1 MIEETPTDRTQVQT
15 SAPPAAMRLGL
26 PTIPGYEIARELGR
40 GGMGVVYEA
49 RQTMLDRVVALKVT
63 RDDDPLGKARF
74 LAEGQVIAAVK
85 HPHVVA
91 VYDFGEVESAPYIAM
106 ELLPGGSLSDRLK
119 ASRFE
124 PTEAAELIAKIAEG
138 VGAAHGLA
146 IVHRDLKPGNVLF
159 TSDDVP
165 KVTDFGLAKRST
177 SDLTRTQDA
186 AGTPAYMA
194 PEQARALKFVGPP
207 ADVWSLGVMLYEAL
221 AGRRPFEAATDL
233 ELLTTIQA
241 ANPPT
246 LRSVAGGGIPRDL
259 ETICLKCLE
268 KEPERRYATANE
280 LAADLTAWREGRPI
294 AAKRATVAERAMLWV
309 RRKPT
314 LAAACALGVLV
325 VVLTAFAATATALWR
340 EAVVEKGIAVGLKG
354 DAESARDAAEQA
366 QQRAETSEQ
375 LAKDE
380 RKKVDDTNAQLNK
393 TLVDLGAERDR
404 VEKLS
409 RKLQDANTTITD
421 ERERLAYARNL
432 SFAHAEYRGGEVARA
447 KMFLDL
453 CPPKHRGWDWNYV
466 HRLCNSDQVT
476 LNGHISAVW
485 SAAFSSDGTKVV
497 TASSDNSA
505 IVWDAPSGKLLVK
518 LTGHVGIV
526 DDAAFSFDGA
536 KVVTAAQDHAAIW
549 NAKTGQRLLSLKGH
563 TSFVRTAAFSPDG
576 SKVVTGGSD
585 NACKVWDAKTGEEL
599 FTYRHSNPV
608 FSVAFTADGKSVL
621 SVADDNRARV
631 WDATTGKVAV
641 GFTGYSSWVR
651 SAWLTR
657 DGNLRAVTGTDTG
670 PTAFWDGAE
679 NNQLF
684 ELKGHAATVR
694 RADADATGAR
704 IVTASPDQTARVWDA
719 KTGKELLVLKGH
731 TGAVYSARFSP
742 DGTRIVTA
750 SADNTAKIW
759 SASGG
764 PEPLAMKGHPSVVR
778 ALAFSPDG
786 ARLATASND
795 GTIRIADPV
804 TGELVRS
811 IPSSRVVAD
820 FVAFSPDGERVVA
833 GGRNGLVTVF
843 DAKTGRSKLVIEA
856 HKPHGHSAVFSPD
869 GRSILTSGF
878 DKLAILWDAT
888 TGDEI
893 RPFVGHT
900 APVNAAAFSPDGA
913 RIATAGSDF
922 RGRIWDAK
930 TGKETAIL
938 KGHASFLNGIAFSP
952 DSTRVATAGADSTA
966 RVWDAATGELLLTLI
981 GHTDDVRTI
990 AFNADGTR
998 LLTASDDKTAKLW
1011 DAKVGNETLTL
1022 AGHGDRVSAAA
1033 FSPDGR
1039 RVATA
1044 SEDKTVKVWDAGPAV
1059 NAAAPDAARPPI
1071 R

>member
-1 MIEETPTDRTQVQT
+1 MIDETPTDRTQVQT
-15 SAPPAAMRLGL
+15 SAPQLAARFGL

-49 RQTMLDRVVALKVT
+49 RQTKLDRVVALKLT

-91 VYDFGEVESAPYIAM
+91 VYDFGEVDSTPYIAM
-106 ELLPGGSLSDRLK
+106 ELLPGGSLADRLK
-119 ASRFE
+119 GEARFS
-124 PTEAAELIAKIAEG
+124 PAEAAELLAKIAAG

-159 TSDDVP
+159 TTDVVP

-194 PEQARALKFVGPP
+194 PEQAKALKFVGPP
-207 ADVWSLGVMLYEAL
+207 ADVWSLGVILYEAL
-221 AGRRPFEAATDL
+221 AGRRPFEASTDL

-246 LRSVAGGGIPRDL
+246 LRSVAGISIPRDL

-294 AAKRATVAERAMLWV
+294 AAKRATPVERALLWV

-325 VVLTAFAATATALWR
+325 VVLTAFAATATSLWR
-340 EAVVEKGIAVGLKG
+340 EAVAEKGIAVGLKG
-354 DAESARDAAEQA
+354 DAESARDAAENA
-366 QQRAETSEQ
+366 QKRAETSEQ

-380 RKKVDDTNAQLNK
+380 RKKVDETNVQLNK

-404 VEKLS
+404 VETLS
-409 RKLQDANTTITD
+409 RKLQDANATITD

-432 SFAHAEYRGGEVARA
+432 SFAHAEYRVGEVARA

-453 CPPKHRGWDWNYV
+453 CPEKHRGWDWNFV
-466 HRLCNSDQVT
+466 HRLCHSDQVT
-476 LNGHISAVW
+476 LKEHISAVW
-485 SAAFSSDGTKVV
+485 SARFSADGTKVV

-505 IVWDAPSGKLLVK
+505 IVWDAATGKLLMK
-518 LTGHVGIV
+518 LSGHVGIV

-549 NAKTGQRLLSLKGH
+549 DAKTGKRLLSLKGH
-563 TSFVRTAAFSPDG
+563 TSFVRCAAFSPDG

-599 FTYRHSNPV
+599 FTYRHTNPV
-608 FSVAFTADGKSVL
+608 FSVQFTADGKNVL
-621 SVADDNRARV
+621 SVADDNRARL
-631 WDATTGKVAV
+631 WDTSSGKVAA
-641 GFTGYSSWVR
+641 GFTGGNTWVR

-679 NNQLF
+679 NKQLF

-694 RADADATGAR
+694 RADADAGGAR

-719 KTGKELLVLKGH
+719 KTGQELLVLKGH

-759 SASGG
+759 SAAGG
-764 PEPLAMKGHPSVVR
+764 PEPVVLKGHTSVVR

-786 ARLATASND
+786 TRLATASND
-795 GTIRIADPV
+795 GTIRLADPV
-804 TGELVRS
+804 TGDLVRS
-811 IPSSRVVAD
+811 IPSSRVVTES
-820 FVAFSPDGERVVA
+820 VAFSPDGERLVA
-833 GGRNGLVTVF
+833 GGRNALAAVF
-843 DAKTGRSKLVIEA
+843 DVKSGRPRLTIEA
-856 HKPHGHSAVFSPD
+856 HASTVYSAVFSPD
-869 GRSILTSGF
+869 GQSILTSGF
-878 DKLAILWDAT
+878 DKLAILWDAK
-888 TGDEI
+888 TGEEI

-900 APVNAAAFSPDGA
+900 APVHGAVFSPDGT
-913 RIATAGSDF
+913 RVATAGSDF
-922 RGRIWDAK
+922 RGRVWDAK
-930 TGKETAIL
+930 TGKETAVL
-938 KGHASFLNGIAFSP
+938 KGHASFLNAIAFSP
-952 DSTRVATAGADSTA
+952 DGRRIATAGADSTA
-966 RVWDAATGELLLTLI
+966 RVWDTATGELLLTLN
-981 GHTDDVRTI
+981 GHTDDLRSI
-990 AFNADGTR
+990 AFNKDGTR

-1022 AGHGDRVSAAA
+1022 AGHGDKVTAAA

-1044 SEDKTVKVWDAGPAV
+1044 SEDKTVRVWDAGPATK
-1059 NAAAPDAARPPI
+1059 
-1071 R
+1071 